1 MIQTM
6 ILATTK
12 EAIKTCRA
20 SGLYRDLEKT
30 GKHEAVLYIYNTLI
44 ALAFSA
50 AKKQKTVNRRES

>member
-1 MIQTM
+1 MIPA
-6 ILATTK
+6 ITK
-12 EAIKTCRA
+12 EAIRTCRA
-20 SGLYRDLEKT
+20 SGVYRDLGKT